1 VSFRF
6 LILCLCVALAGCDK
20 DPPSPPNTP
29 PPGGVEQITGNERLG
44 WDQRAATRAE
54 LATLRYN
61 IYVDNTASEMQDV
74 TCADAPGTA
83 GFACSGRLPPMSNG
97 LHRLELTAFVEAGV
111 RLESARSTML
121 SVTMTRPSLTAPSSA
136 PVSVVTSDGIELLA
150 LALASGLDD
159 PTDLAVAPDGRLF
172 IAERAGRIRIVRDGD
187 LRPAPAVVVDDVVA
201 TDRRGLLT
209 IAIDPDFE
217 KTGHLFAV
225 YTALNGFR
233 LVRFRAVGD
242 TLGDRVILLDGVD
255 APLARP
261 AASLRF
267 GPDARLYLGLDD
279 AGDPARPGDL
289 GSFNGKVLRLNAD
302 GTTPP
307 DQAGGTPVYA
317 LHVGEPRGIGWSAG
331 GGTLWIVEETRLQ
344 AVASSAPAAK
354 RGTPVAHYRLPA
366 GTGPGGAAFYKGD
379 LIRGFAG
386 DLLVASDEG
395 RAILRL
401 RFDPGDPRTIAASE
415 QLLRDQVGGIRTIGV
430 DRAGVV
436 YFCTASELF
445 ALIPAPAPEAR
456 RP

>member
-1 VSFRF
+1 
-6 LILCLCVALAGCDK
+6 
-20 DPPSPPNTP
+20 
-29 PPGGVEQITGNERLG
+29 
-44 WDQRAATRAE
+44 
-54 LATLRYN
+54 
-61 IYVDNTASEMQDV
+61 
-74 TCADAPGTA
+74 
-83 GFACSGRLPPMSNG
+83 
-97 LHRLELTAFVEAGV
+97 
-111 RLESARSTML
+111 ML
-121 SVTMTRPSLTAPSSA
+121 SVTVTRPSLTAPSSA
-136 PVSVVTSDGIELLA
+136 PVSVVTHDGIRLLA
-150 LALASGLDD
+150 LGLASGLDD
-159 PTDLAVAPDGRLF
+159 PTDLAVAPDGRIF

-187 LRPAPAVVVDDVVA
+187 LQAAPAVVLDDVVA

-209 IAIDPDFE
+209 IAIDPDFDE
-217 KTGHLFAV
+217 TGHLFAV
-225 YTALNGFR
+225 YTALIGFR

-289 GSFNGKVLRLNAD
+289 GSFNGKVLRLSAD

-317 LHVGEPRGIGWSAG
+317 LHVGEPRGIGWNAG

-344 AVASSAPAAK
+344 AVASSTPAAK
-354 RGTPVAHYRLPA
+354 RGTAVAHYRLPA
-366 GTGPGGAAFYKGD
+366 GTGPGGAAFYRGD

-401 RFDPGDPRTIAASE
+401 RFDPDDPRTIAASE

-430 DRAGVV
+430 DQAGVV

-445 ALIPAPAPEAR
+445 ALIPEPAPESR